1 MKKHFLA
8 SLLLAAA
15 SLNGMAADDTGVLTF
30 MGLRDYT
37 VYSISPNGEW
47 AVGYFQNGVG
57 NYYAFRWNL
66 ETNESELLSGN
77 NDTSWAYDVANDG
90 MVVGTYSDYTISS
103 NGAPVTAAG
112 YYDDNGWHAFGKE
125 SGNHDGDPQAVSS
138 DGRWAGGAMTHNGV
152 YTPVVWKD
160 GEVYKFLGD
169 GYAGCVYGI
178 SDDGKK
184 AAGWTYSPQSGGTR
198 VTALWDVETGE
209 VTYLSDESRGNPF
222 NAARNFTSDGKHLL
236 HFSDGMGYIYNVE
249 TGENTAIGYYDQGI
263 PFNVQY
269 TFMDDNLRVYGFEQS
284 NSGNTYGTV
293 YYDGTAITLND
304 YLAEK
309 DIDFS
314 NMPIA
319 AMISITSASADG
331 KTFAISAAN
340 ADMYEVPLIVRLD
353 QNVTT
358 RQPAAL
364 DIAQIDGMPAAKLT
378 WKQPV
383 NNPTNLTGYNVYRG
397 GEKINAEPVT
407 DTYYVDNSLAVGDYT
422 YSVTALYGD
431 VESAQSDEASVTI
444 APRAISAPR
453 SLYARQR
460 GYNSAALTWDAPA
473 TNLVEKKYY
482 DHDSDLIGF
491 GGGNLSF
498 EFAIKYDKEEMDV
511 YDGYRISKVSFVP
524 RTEQTSWEI
533 KIYNGNELVYSQP
546 VTQELTYGEEN
557 VVVLDTP
564 VEVSSLTDDVICA
577 IAVTVPS
584 DVQNSN
590 VVGMVDGEC
599 VPGYSD
605 LVHLSTETEFY
616 SLAESSR
623 DSETGGYVFE
633 ISFALGMVLSS
644 DADGADVDVVKQYNV
659 YSNGELVGNTDGLSF
674 TDKNKA
680 DGEYTYEVEA
690 EYADGRVS
698 GRTGTTLDV
707 AADKSALPAISAVDI
722 KGDNG
727 TVNFKWEAPVD
738 DDAQN
743 ITYSSDTYAQTV
755 AGPESSNY
763 GYVARAIYTG
773 NKLKGLDGYV
783 IKQLRFYPANDA
795 IFTFTL
801 YENAK
806 EVAYVEVEDYT
817 LGQWNTV
824 ELEEPIVL
832 NENAEYTLDLDCF
845 DGVPDQGPLGCDNLP
860 MMPGYSNLYSV
871 DGGVSFDELSSSTPG
886 NWMMGMVAVAP
897 DADPL
902 PVEGYNVRIDGAAVT
917 TEPVT
922 DTAYTYD
929 FGPDADASAQHRV
942 AIDAVYVGAGE
953 VRGNTVF
960 FTLGDIPSGI
970 ENTITANFRVYP
982 NPAVDY
988 VAIEGVNVESIKA
1001 YNTGGTL
1008 VGETTDNR
1016 LDVSS
1021 YAAGLYILKVKAD
1034 GKVHTV
1040 KLVVER

>member
-8 SLLLAAA
+8 SMLLAAA
-15 SLNGMAADDTGVLTF
+15 SLNVAAADDTGVLTF

-66 ETNESELLSGN
+66 ETNETELLSSN
-77 NDTSWAYDVANDG
+77 NDTSWGYDVANDG
-90 MVVGTYSDYTISS
+90 TVVGTYSDYTISS

-112 YYDDNGWHAFGKE
+112 YYDDNGWHAFGKAD
-125 SGNHDGDPQAVSS
+125 GNYEGDPQAVSS
-138 DGRWAGGAMTHNGV
+138 DGQWAGGAMMHNGV
-152 YTPVVWKD
+152 YTPVIWKD
-160 GEVYKFLGD
+160 GEVYKYLGD

-178 SDDGKK
+178 SEDGKK
-184 AAGWTYSPQSGGTR
+184 AAGWTYSPASGGAR
-198 VTALWDVETGE
+198 VTAMWDVETGE
-209 VTYLSDESRGNPF
+209 VTYLSKEIGDPF

-249 TGENTAIGYYDQGI
+249 TGENTEIGFYDQDI

-269 TFMDDNLRVYGFEQS
+269 TFMDDNLRVYGYEQS
-284 NSGNTYGTV
+284 VGGNAYGTV
-293 YYDGTAITLND
+293 YYDGSAMTLSD
-304 YLAEK
+304 YFAENK
-309 DIDFS
+309 IDVS
-314 NMPIA
+314 NLPIA
-319 AMISITSASADG
+319 ATISITAASADG
-331 KTFAISAAN
+331 KTIAVSTAN
-340 ADMYEVPLIVRLD
+340 TDMYEVPLIVRLD

-358 RQPAAL
+358 RQPVAL
-364 DIAQIDGMPAAKLT
+364 DITQIEGMPAAKLT

-407 DTYYVDNSLAVGDYT
+407 DTYYIDNSLAFGDYT

-431 VESAQSDEASVTI
+431 VESDRSGEESVTI
-444 APRAISAPR
+444 AARAVSGPR

-460 GYNSAALTWDAPA
+460 GYNSAALTWDTPA
-473 TNLVEKKYY
+473 TNLIEKKYY
-482 DHDSDLIGF
+482 DPTANMIGF

-511 YDGYRISKVSFVP
+511 YDGYRISKVTFVP

-533 KIYNGNELVYSQP
+533 KIYSGNELVYSQP

-584 DVQNSN
+584 DVQSSN
-590 VVGMVDGEC
+590 VVGMIDGKC

-644 DADGADVDVVKQYNV
+644 DADGADVDVIKQYNV
-659 YSNGELVGNTDGLSF
+659 YSNGELVGDTDGLSF

-698 GRTGTTLDV
+698 DKTGVTLNV

-727 TVNFKWEAPVD
+727 TVNFKWKTPVD

-773 NKLKGLDGYV
+773 SKLKGLDGYV

-801 YENAK
+801 YENTN
-806 EVAYVEVEDYT
+806 EVAYVEVDDYT

-824 ELEEPIVL
+824 ELETPIVL
-832 NENAEYTLDLDCF
+832 NEKAEYTLDLDCF
-845 DGVPDQGPLGCDNLP
+845 DGVPEQGPLGCDNLP

-871 DGGVSFDELSSSTPG
+871 DGGVSFDELSGSTIG

-902 PVEGYNVRIDGAAVT
+902 PVEGYNVRIDGSTVTAA
-917 TEPVT
+917 PVT
-922 DTAYTYD
+922 EAEYTYD

-942 AIDAVYVGAGE
+942 AVDVIYADAGE
-953 VRGNTVF
+953 VKGNTVF
-960 FTLGDIPSGI
+960 FTLDDIPSGI
-970 ENTITANFRVYP
+970 SNAITANFRVYP

-988 VAIEGVNVESIKA
+988 VEIEGADVESITA
-1001 YNTGGTL
+1001 YSTGGTL
-1008 VGETTDNR
+1008 VGSAAGNR

-1021 YAAGLYILKVKAD
+1021 YARGLYILKIKAD

-1040 KLVVER
+1040 KLIVER